1 MNPLYKKLGLKA
13 GQKTFIDNAPDHYEE
28 LLAPL
33 PEGIHLN
40 TELEEEL
47 DFVHFF
53 TRERAELEQA
63 FPVIKEHL
71 NPAGIFWVS
80 WPKGASSIETD
91 LSGGVVREIG
101 LRFGLVD
108 VKVCAVDKD
117 WSALK
122 FMYRTKDRPK

>member
-13 GQKTFIDNAPDHYEE
+13 GLKTFIDNAPDHYED
-28 LLAPL
+28 LLEPL
-33 PEGIHLN
+33 PEGVVLG
-40 TELEEEL
+40 TELEENL

-53 TRERAELEQA
+53 AHERAELEQA
-63 FPVIKEHL
+63 FPVIKAHL
-71 NPAGIFWVS
+71 KPAGSFWVS
-80 WPKGASSIETD
+80 WPKGSSSLNTD

-122 FMYRTKDRPK
+122 FMYRTKDRP